1 MLYRTETCSRPEPR
15 PRTPTPGAGKGKD
28 VDLALNHDTE
38 LNISWFWARK
48 LALDPLPYRQTPN
61 KTHLM
66 RTLMPPV
73 RPAILPTSASPILH
87 MSAHAET
94 A

>member
-73 RPAILPTSASPILH
+73 RPAIRQSTSPSTHDSKP
-87 MSAHAET
+87 
-94 A
+94 